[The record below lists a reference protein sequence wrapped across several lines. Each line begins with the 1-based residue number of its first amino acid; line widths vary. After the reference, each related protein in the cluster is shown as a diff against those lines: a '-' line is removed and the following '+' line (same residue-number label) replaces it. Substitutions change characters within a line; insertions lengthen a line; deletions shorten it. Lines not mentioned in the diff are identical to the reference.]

1 MWDEDCLNM
10 EVQAHIQ
17 IEPNGLGTFQ
27 FGLVLG
33 QLDGEICE
41 INDQEIFYL
50 SWEGNDESDQASGGG
65 WCRLKND
72 NALESRIKPHLGDSP
87 GFRAV

>member
-27 FGLVLG
+27 FGLVSG
-33 QLDGEICE
+33 QLDGEI
-41 INDQEIFYL
+41 F
-50 SWEGNDESDQASGGG
+50 
-65 WCRLKND
+65 
-72 NALESRIKPHLGDSP
+72 
-87 GFRAV
+87 V